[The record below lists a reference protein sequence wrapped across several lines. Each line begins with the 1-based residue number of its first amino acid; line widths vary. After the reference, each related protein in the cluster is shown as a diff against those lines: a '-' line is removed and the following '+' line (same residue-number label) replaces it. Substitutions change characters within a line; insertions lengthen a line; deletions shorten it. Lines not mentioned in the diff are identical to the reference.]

1 MSDPSLLSQRVIY
14 PLSNGGVAVVVPS
27 PETKNLQQ
35 LIDTVPAGRSY
46 QVVDK
51 SEIPTDRTFRDAW
64 TYSED

>member
-14 PLSNGGVAVVVPS
+14 PLSNGGVAVVIPS
-27 PETKNLQQ
+27 PECKSLQQ

-46 QVVDK
+46 QVVDE
-51 SEIPTDRTFRDAW
+51 SEIPSDRTFRDAW

>member
-14 PLSNGGVAVVVPS
+14 PLSNGGAVVIPS
-27 PETKNLQQ
+27 PETQSLQQ

-46 QVVDK
+46 QVVNATD
-51 SEIPTDRTFRDAW
+51 IPTDRTFRDAW